1 MSGMLRATLDSGAW
15 VAAADTGKDK
25 DVDVCVEDNT
35 GEVGVCVESND
46 EEDDVC
52 VEGKGEEDVACVD
65 SLARAAIADNILSLR
80 ERTLSR
86 QN

>member
-1 MSGMLRATLDSGAW
+1 MIDAHTLEGRSGGGGKLLR
-15 VAAADTGKDK
+15 
-25 DVDVCVEDNT
+25 
-35 GEVGVCVESND
+35 SND

-52 VEGKGEEDVACVD
+52 VEGKGEEDVAGVD